1 MKKEFRILG
10 LESTSDAKKAEAS
23 LRKLP
28 GASAASVKLDGSASA
43 EFTTTPPSFEKIRDA
58 VIDAG
63 FDAEEKAMAKDAEK
77 EAREKEIRDYWRRFV
92 ISLLL
97 SLPLLFLFLEHL
109 KLITV
114 ELPELV
120 MTYSA
125 LIQFLIATPVMWVNR
140 IIFIRGYR
148 AIVYARSPTMDSLVG
163 IGVGASYIYSVLTTF
178 GFPGAL
184 YYEVG
189 SFLLTFIVL
198 GKYLEA
204 VARGRTSE
212 AIKALIGLQ
221 PKTAT
226 VIRNKREVELP
237 IEQVQVGDIIIVKPG
252 EKIPVDGIVLGG
264 ESAVDES
271 MVTGESMPVM
281 KKKGATLIGATINKN
296 GVLTFRATKV
306 GSDTMLAQIIKLVQ
320 DAQASKAPIQEIVDK
335 VSAYFVPV
343 VAAVSILAFSYW
355 FFAAGQPFSFA
366 LSIFMSVLIIA
377 CPCALGLATPTAITA
392 GMGLGA
398 QRGIL
403 FKSSKSLQAVQSL
416 NAIVFDKTGTLTK
429 GEPVITDVIPMKG
442 FSERELLIMA
452 ASVEKN
458 SEHPIAD
465 AIVKGATARKL
476 SLLKVASF
484 KAIEGKGVSAK
495 ISGATILVGTSRLL
509 SDHKIN
515 GLSAAEKAK
524 VKLENEGKTAVL
536 LSAGGKVAGVIAVA
550 DTLKDSTPEAVS
562 ALRKKGLRVIMITG
576 DNWRTAKAIGKQAGI
591 VEVLAEVLPQDKEKE
606 VKKLQAKGLKVAMVG
621 DGINDAPAL
630 AAADVGIAIGSGTD
644 VAIETGDIVLV
655 KNDLRDVVTA
665 IDLSNFTMRKIK
677 ENLFW
682 AFAYNMVGI
691 PVAAG
696 ILFPFLGILLDP
708 AIAGAAMA
716 LSSVSVTTNASLMRF
731 YKSPMRES

>member
-1 MKKEFRILG
+1 
-10 LESTSDAKKAEAS
+10 
-23 LRKLP
+23 
-28 GASAASVKLDGSASA
+28 
-43 EFTTTPPSFEKIRDA
+43 
-58 VIDAG
+58 
-63 FDAEEKAMAKDAEK
+63 
-77 EAREKEIRDYWRRFV
+77 
-92 ISLLL
+92 
-97 SLPLLFLFLEHL
+97 
-109 KLITV
+109 
-114 ELPELV
+114 
-120 MTYSA
+120 
-125 LIQFLIATPVMWVNR
+125 
-140 IIFIRGYR
+140 
-148 AIVYARSPTMDSLVG
+148 
-163 IGVGASYIYSVLTTF
+163 
-178 GFPGAL
+178 
-184 YYEVG
+184 
-189 SFLLTFIVL
+189 
-198 GKYLEA
+198 
-204 VARGRTSE
+204 
-212 AIKALIGLQ
+212 
-221 PKTAT
+221 
-226 VIRNKREVELP
+226 
-237 IEQVQVGDIIIVKPG
+237 
-252 EKIPVDGIVLGG
+252 
-264 ESAVDES
+264 
-271 MVTGESMPVM
+271 
-281 KKKGATLIGATINKN
+281 
-296 GVLTFRATKV
+296 
-306 GSDTMLAQIIKLVQ
+306 
-320 DAQASKAPIQEIVDK
+320 
-335 VSAYFVPV
+335 
-343 VAAVSILAFSYW
+343 
-355 FFAAGQPFSFA
+355 
-366 LSIFMSVLIIA
+366 
-377 CPCALGLATPTAITA
+377 
-392 GMGLGA
+392 
-398 QRGIL
+398 
-403 FKSSKSLQAVQSL
+403 
-416 NAIVFDKTGTLTK
+416 
-429 GEPVITDVIPMKG
+429 
-442 FSERELLIMA
+442 MA

-495 ISGATILVGTSRLL
+495 ISGTTILVGTSRLL
-509 SDHKIN
+509 SDHKIK

-524 VKLENEGKTAVL
+524 EKLENEGKTAVL

-550 DTLKDSTPEAVS
+550 DTLKESTPAAVA